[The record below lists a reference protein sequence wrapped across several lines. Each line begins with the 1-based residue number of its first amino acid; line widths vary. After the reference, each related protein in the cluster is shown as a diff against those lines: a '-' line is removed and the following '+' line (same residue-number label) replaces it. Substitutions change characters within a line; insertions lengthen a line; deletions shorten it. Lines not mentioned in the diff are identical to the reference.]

1 MRHVPAESPCVAQVS
16 LPSPKHPASG
26 CGDTKQEA
34 SATAFS
40 PGSATFPLPF
50 LSAIHMIQYRLNV
63 VSLKVPCII
72 GGAGA
77 SLGKAKSR
85 NWESRNKDRRPLTID
100 YLQRGGR
107 CGTRPSKNG
116 NPGWKFGL
124 FCLKQNSPKSHPLNS
139 QN

>member
-50 LSAIHMIQYRLNV
+50 LSAIHMIQYRLNAA
-63 VSLKVPCII
+63 SLKVPCII

-77 SLGKAKSR
+77 SWGKVENRKSK
-85 NWESRNKDRRPLTID
+85 WGEVES
-100 YLQRGGR
+100 QSGG
-107 CGTRPSKNG
+107 S
-116 NPGWKFGL
+116 WKL
-124 FCLKQNSPKSHPLNS
+124 PRHSL
-139 QN
+139 